1 MTGITIGGV
10 VVHRE
15 TARRGKL
22 GELVPRERQQRADQT
37 AARFRA
43 DARESCWGT
52 AVQRAQHNRFDLI
65 VFVMGGHDVLGASPT
80 LQISQP
86 LIARSTSF
94 GLRGMR
100 SELERGGLEWQ
111 LVLLRENSDG
121 PSDGRTVGLNAVIDV
136 RDDENQLE
144 LRRETAQQIEQ
155 RDRIGATRHGNDRLS
170 RLREETLPC
179 NVREQARGQR
189 LDSGHVS

>member
-1 MTGITIGGV
+1 
-10 VVHRE
+10 
-15 TARRGKL
+15 
-22 GELVPRERQQRADQT
+22 
-37 AARFRA
+37 
-43 DARESCWGT
+43 WGT

-94 GLRGMR
+94 RLRGMR
-100 SELERGGLEWQ
+100 SELELGGLEWQ

-121 PSDGRTVGLNAVIDV
+121 LSDGRTVGLNAVIDV

-155 RDRIGATRHGNDRLS
+155 RDRIGATRHGNDRFSGLG
-170 RLREETLPC
+170 EESMAFDMRTDAC
-179 NVREQARGQR
+179 GQR